1 MPNLQGSTPTGG
13 GPTLRCFGE
22 GRAVII
28 FPVEEGMGKSFDGK
42 EDKAFIRCNIVALPD
57 AKSAPYITYGGEVM
71 QDGVT
76 VKTPDTWRVDLG
88 PHGWM
93 AENVKIAGGGM
104 LYILRAAM
112 RSNYSA
118 RVGRL
123 FKDPQHNYAW
133 KLTDVDKAKLDNG
146 APNPGY
152 EPELMQQ
159 AAWWLNLLQTQTFQN
174 SYPVPI
180 QQVPAQPAAP
190 QQWAQP
196 VQPQQPAP
204 QGWGAPQS
212 APPAQQ
218 PAYAGPPPAQQ
229 GWGQPAAAPQGDPNA
244 WNQQAQQPAPQGW
257 GAPPP
262 GWGPQQP
269 APAPQGDPNAQQV
282 PHPGF

>member
-28 FPVEEGMGKSFDGK
+28 FPIEEGMGKSFDGK
-42 EDKAFIRCNIVALPD
+42 EDKPYIRCNVVALPD
-57 AKSAPYITYGGEVM
+57 PKSAPYITYGGEVM

-112 RSNYSA
+112 RSNSA

-123 FKDPQHNYAW
+123 FKDPAHNYAW
-133 KLTDVDKAKLDNG
+133 KLTDVDKARLDNG
-146 APNPGY
+146 APNPAH
-152 EPELMQQ
+152 EPQLMEQ
-159 AAWWLNLLQTQTFQN
+159 AAWWLGLLGSQTFQN
-174 SYPVPI
+174 SFPVPI
-180 QQVPAQPAAP
+180 AQVPQQQAAP
-190 QQWAQP
+190 QQYA
-196 VQPQQPAP
+196 PQQPAP
-204 QGWGAPQS
+204 QS
-212 APPAQQ
+212 A
-218 PAYAGPPPAQQ
+218 PPAQQ
-229 GWGQPAAAPQGDPNA
+229 GWGQPAPQQPQPAYAATVPAQPQQPATWTQPQQPAPQ
-244 WNQQAQQPAPQGW
+244 APQGW
-257 GAPPP
+257 GAPQQVA
-262 GWGPQQP
+262 PQQP
-269 APAPQGDPNAQQV
+269 QQGWGQPPAQAEQV